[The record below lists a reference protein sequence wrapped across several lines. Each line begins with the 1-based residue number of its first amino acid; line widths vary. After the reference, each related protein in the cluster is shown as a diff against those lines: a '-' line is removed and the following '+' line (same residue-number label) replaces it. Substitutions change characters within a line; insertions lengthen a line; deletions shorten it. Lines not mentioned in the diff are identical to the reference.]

1 MPTLTISI
9 NMTRPNTEISFLSLT
24 AEDRAYIDTRYLQTG
39 LLQSYTETMSSDGL
53 IDERKYIWYI
63 QNPNDSYSIQ
73 SILANDA
80 VLKSADQRSSAYNEQ
95 NGIKKSNL
103 FWEVRDDDGNI
114 LSKDEIP
121 KELLFT

>member
-63 QNPNDSYSIQ
+63 QYPNDSYSIQ
-73 SILANDA
+73 YILANDA

>member
-1 MPTLTISI
+1 
-9 NMTRPNTEISFLSLT
+9 MTRPNTEISFLSLT